1 MMRKPTLALI
11 GLFVLIYLV
20 PLNARPLAVPDE
32 TRYGE
37 IPREMIARGD
47 WVVPRICGI
56 RYFEKPVL
64 GYWANAVSILLF
76 GENPFG
82 VRFPSAAAAGLSALV
97 VFFLVRRFG
106 GGSSRE
112 APLAAAA
119 QLTFAETFAVGT
131 FSVLDGLLALWLTA
145 AMACFFMVHNA
156 ETRAR
161 KNGFLLL
168 FGAFLGLAFLTKGFL
183 AFALPVVA
191 ILPFMI
197 WERRWRELFRIVW
210 LPMLAAVLVTLPWAL
225 AIARREPDFWPYF
238 FWVEHVQRFLSSTGG
253 QHPQPFWFFVPVIV
267 LGAIPWSFLFPSAAI
282 GLRTT
287 GGGHSL
293 YRFAIC
299 WLVFPFIFFSASEG
313 KLATYILP
321 CFVPLA
327 VLLAAGLDRYLDAGR
342 RRAFDFGALTL
353 AAVTALAAV
362 ALFANQVYGVG
373 GVKPYGSSEAWK
385 WVLVIAGLFFCTASL
400 VWAVVQ
406 TPPGRKMALFVAA
419 PVLLMLVGPWSIPD
433 RITTIKAPGDLLRSH
448 AEMVGPNTI
457 FVVDASVIRA
467 VCWFYRTESVYLIGG
482 LNEFAYGLSYDE
494 ARPRHLSTG
503 QLVRLIDKNRGADRL
518 ILICKADEYRR
529 LRPHLPEPTF
539 EEIGGGFAFIRY

>member
-1 MMRKPTLALI
+1 MRKPALALI

-37 IPREMIARGD
+37 IPREMIASGD

-64 GYWANAVSILLF
+64 GYWANAGSILLF

-97 VFFLVRRFG
+97 VFWLVRRFG
-106 GGSSRE
+106 GGSRRE

-145 AMACFFMVHNA
+145 AMACFFVA
-156 ETRAR
+156 YRSAAGAR
-161 KNGFLLL
+161 KICFLSL
-168 FGAFLGLAFLTKGFL
+168 FGGLLGLAFLTKGFL
-183 AFALPVVA
+183 AFVLPVVT

-197 WERRWRELFRIVW
+197 WEHRWRELFKIVW
-210 LPMLAAVLVTLPWAL
+210 LPMLAAVLVALPWAL
-225 AIARREPDFWPYF
+225 VIARREPDFWHYF

-267 LGAIPWSFLFPSAAI
+267 LGAIPWSFLFPAATI
-282 GLRTT
+282 GLRAT
-287 GGGHSL
+287 GEGHAL
-293 YRFAIC
+293 HRFAIC
-299 WLVFPFIFFSASEG
+299 WLLFPFIFFSASEG

-321 CFVPLA
+321 CFAPLA
-327 VLLAAGLDRYLDAGR
+327 ILLAAGLDRYLDAGR
-342 RRAFDFGALTL
+342 RRAFDFGAGAL
-353 AAVTALAAV
+353 AVVTGLAAV

-373 GVKPYGSSEAWK
+373 GIKIYGSSEAWK
-385 WVLVIAGLFFCTASL
+385 WVLVTAGLFFCTASL
-400 VWAVVQ
+400 LWAVVQ

-419 PVLLMLVGPWSIPD
+419 PVLLMLVGPWSVPD
-433 RITTIKAPGDLLRSH
+433 RITEIKAPGDFLRSH
-448 AEMVGPNTI
+448 AAMVGPDTI

-467 VCWFYRTESVYLIGG
+467 VCWFYGTESVYLIGG
-482 LNEFAYGLSYDE
+482 LNEFAYGLSYEE
-494 ARPRHLSTG
+494 ARPRHLGTG
-503 QLVRLIDKNRGADRL
+503 QFIQMIDQNKGANRV
-518 ILICKADEYRR
+518 ILICKAKEYRK
-529 LRPHLPEPTF
+529 LKPHLPAPTF
-539 EEIGGGFAFIRY
+539 EEMSDGFAFVRY

>member
-1 MMRKPTLALI
+1 MRKSTLALI

-37 IPREMIARGD
+37 IPREMIASGD

-64 GYWANAVSILLF
+64 GYWANAGSILLF

-82 VRFPSAAAAGLSALV
+82 VRFPSAVAAGLSALV
-97 VFFLVRRFG
+97 VFWLVRRFG
-106 GGSSRE
+106 GGSRRE

-145 AMACFFMVHNA
+145 AMACFFWA
-156 ETRAR
+156 DKSAAGAR
-161 KNGFLLL
+161 KNGLLSL
-168 FGAFLGLAFLTKGFL
+168 FGGFLGLGFLTKGFL

-197 WERRWRELFRIVW
+197 WERRWPELFRIVW

-225 AIARREPDFWPYF
+225 AIARREPDFWHYF
-238 FWVEHVQRFLSSTGG
+238 FWVEHVQRFLSSAGG
-253 QHPQPFWFFVPVIV
+253 QHPQPFWYFVPVIV

-282 GLRTT
+282 GLHAT
-287 GGGHSL
+287 GGGHAL
-293 YRFAIC
+293 QRFAIC
-299 WLVFPFIFFSASEG
+299 WLLFPFVFFSTSEG

-321 CFVPLA
+321 CFAPLA

-342 RRAFDFGALTL
+342 RRAFDFGACTL
-353 AAVTALAAV
+353 AAVTGLAAV
-362 ALFANQVYGVG
+362 ALFANQVYGIG
-373 GVKPYGSSEAWK
+373 GIRIYGRAEAWK
-385 WVLVIAGLFFCTASL
+385 SVLVTAGLLFCCVSL
-400 VWAVVQ
+400 VWAAKQ
-406 TPPGRKMALFVAA
+406 TTAGKKLILFVSA
-419 PVLLMLVGPWSIPD
+419 PVLLMLVGPWSVPD
-433 RITTIKAPGDLLRSH
+433 RITAIKAPGDILRSH
-448 AEMVGPNTI
+448 AAMVGPDTI

-467 VCWFYRTESVYLIGG
+467 VCWFYRTDSVYLIGG
-482 LNEFAYGLSYDE
+482 LNEFAYGLSYEE

-503 QLVRLIDKNRGADRL
+503 QFIRMVDQNKGGDRL
-518 ILICKADEYRR
+518 ILFCKSDQYRK

-539 EEIGGGFAFIRY
+539 EEIGDGFAFVRY

>member
-1 MMRKPTLALI
+1 MRKPTLALI

-37 IPREMIARGD
+37 IPREMIASGD

-97 VFFLVRRFG
+97 IFLLVRRFG
-106 GGSSRE
+106 GGSRRE
-112 APLAAAA
+112 APLAAGA
-119 QLTFAETFAVGT
+119 QLTFVETFAVGT

-145 AMACFFMVHNA
+145 AMACFLMAHTSDA
-156 ETRAR
+156 GAR
-161 KNGFLLL
+161 KNGLLSL
-168 FGAFLGLAFLTKGFL
+168 FGGFLGLAFLTKGFL
-183 AFALPVVA
+183 AFALPVAA

-210 LPMLAAVLVTLPWAL
+210 LPMLAAVLVSLPWAL
-225 AIARREPDFWPYF
+225 AIARREPDFWHYF

-267 LGAIPWSFLFPSAAI
+267 LGAIPWSFLFPAAAI
-282 GLRTT
+282 GLRAAGTR
-287 GGGHSL
+287 HSL

-299 WLVFPFIFFSASEG
+299 WLLFPFIFFSASEG

-321 CFVPLA
+321 CFPPLA
-327 VLLAAGLDRYLDAGR
+327 VLLAAGIDRYLDAGR
-342 RRAFDFGALTL
+342 RRAFNFGACIL
-353 AAVTALAAV
+353 AAVTGLTAV
-362 ALFANQVYGVG
+362 ALSANQVYGVG
-373 GVKPYGSSEAWK
+373 GIRIYGSVEVWK
-385 WVLVIAGLFFCTASL
+385 WVFMTAGLVFSTISL
-400 VWAVVQ
+400 VWAAKHARA
-406 TPPGRKMALFVAA
+406 GRKMALFVIA
-419 PVLLMLVGPWSIPD
+419 PVFLSLAGPWSVPD
-433 RITTIKAPGDLLRSH
+433 RITTIKAPGSFLLSH
-448 AEMVGPNTI
+448 AAMVGPDTI

-482 LNEFAYGLSYDE
+482 LNEFAYGLSYDD
-494 ARPRHLSTG
+494 ARQRHLSTG
-503 QLVRLIDKNRGADRL
+503 QFIRMIDKNRGADRL
-518 ILICKADEYRR
+518 ILICKAKEYRR
-529 LRPHLPEPTF
+529 LKPHLPEPTF
-539 EEIGGGFAFIRY
+539 EKIGGGFVFIRY

>member
-1 MMRKPTLALI
+1 MRKPILTLI

-37 IPREMIARGD
+37 IPREMIASGD

-82 VRFPSAAAAGLSALV
+82 VRFPSAMAAGLSGLV
-97 VFFLVRRFG
+97 VFLLVRRFG
-106 GGSSRE
+106 GGSRRE

-145 AMACFFMVHNA
+145 AMACFFMAYKSGSGV
-156 ETRAR
+156 R
-161 KNGFLLL
+161 KNAFLSL
-168 FGAFLGLAFLTKGFL
+168 FGGFLGLAFLTKGFL
-183 AFALPVVA
+183 AFVLPVAA

-197 WERRWRELFRIVW
+197 WERRWRELFMIVW
-210 LPMLAAVLVTLPWAL
+210 LPMLAAVLVALPWAL
-225 AIARREPDFWPYF
+225 VIARREPDFWHYF

-253 QHPQPFWFFVPVIV
+253 QHPQPVWFFVPVVV

-282 GLRTT
+282 GLRAT
-287 GGGHSL
+287 GDGHAL
-293 YRFAIC
+293 HRFAIC
-299 WLVFPFIFFSASEG
+299 WLLFPFIFFSASEG

-321 CFVPLA
+321 CFAPLA

-342 RRAFDFGALTL
+342 RRAFDFGAGIL
-353 AAVTALAAV
+353 AAVTGLAAV

-373 GVKPYGSSEAWK
+373 GIKIYGSAEAWK
-385 WVLVIAGLFFCTASL
+385 SVLVTTGLLICSASL
-400 VWAVVQ
+400 VWAAQQ
-406 TPPGRKMALFVAA
+406 TRAGRKMILFVFA
-419 PVLLMLVGPWSIPD
+419 PVILMLVGPWSVPD
-433 RITTIKAPGDLLRSH
+433 RISAIKAPGDFLRSH
-448 AEMVGPNTI
+448 AAMVGPDTI

-467 VCWFYRTESVYLIGG
+467 VCWFYGTESVYLIGG
-482 LNEFAYGLSYDE
+482 LNEFAYGLSYVE

-503 QLVRLIDKNRGADRL
+503 QFIRMIDQNKGADRL
-518 ILICKADEYRR
+518 ILICKANEYRK
-529 LRPHLPEPTF
+529 LRPHLPEPSF
-539 EEIGGGFAFIRY
+539 EEIGDGFAFVRY